1 MGDFGAR
8 FKKCRRDASL
18 KQTKAAEL
26 IGISQPTL
34 SQYETN
40 VYEPTVSVLL
50 KMSEVYGVS
59 LEYLL
64 GVSDVNES
72 K

>member
-8 FKKCRRDASL
+8 FKKCRRDANL

-50 KMSEVYGVS
+50 KMSEVYAVS
-59 LEYLL
+59 LDYLL
-64 GVSDVNES
+64 GVSDLNES